1 MRRISSI
8 AEALAAALAALIA
21 FSSARATDEA
31 PKLVTEHI
39 MIEAADP
46 GIKLYVRN
54 KRPEDMKQFTSEKT
68 LLFVHGATQPAE
80 ATFDLPLEGLS
91 WMDYIA
97 QHGWDVYLVD
107 VRGYGRSTRPPEMD
121 QPAANNPPIV
131 TTDVAVKDVGSAIDF
146 ILQRRGVSKLSL
158 LGWSWGPVIIGAYT
172 ADHNDKVDRL
182 VLYAPVWLRTAPP
195 PQAAPPPLGAYV
207 AAPMATA
214 RQRLQAG
221 APDDRKDDLMPA
233 SWFEAWSAAAL
244 ASDPVG
250 SKQEPPVLRS
260 PAGVF
265 QDNRNYWDAGKPYYD
280 PERIKISDAGGRR
293 RVGSGDSQ
301 RGCASALP
309 QASEWP
315 EQAARRDRRGNA
327 FRYAG
332 EELDAA
338 FPRGATF
345 PREGEWV
352 ELTRGLSPVAA
363 TLVAASRMPCGK
375 RFVAGLHPVDLAAF
389 DPGPATAAPPDPAG
403 SRAKFSPESCCPRV
417 WSWHL

>member
-8 AEALAAALAALIA
+8 AEVLAAALAALIA
-21 FSSARATDEA
+21 FSSACATDEA

-46 GIKLYVRN
+46 GTRLYIRN

-214 RQRLQAG
+214 RQRLQPG
-221 APDDRKDDLMPA
+221 APDDRKNDLMPA

-260 PAGVF
+260 PAGVA

-280 PERIKISDAGGRR
+280 PERIKVPTLVVVAEWDQVTPSQAAQALFHKLPSGPNKRLVEMAREPNSLCWRRIERSFSRRCNSSSTGHAGTDNTGCVNSA
-293 RVGSGDSQ
+293 VGQ
-301 RGCASALP
+301 FASTQ
-309 QASEWP
+309 QASGSLTYCE
-315 EQAARRDRRGNA
+315 RCD
-327 FRYAG
+327 FRY
-332 EELDAA
+332 
-338 FPRGATF
+338 
-345 PREGEWV
+345 
-352 ELTRGLSPVAA
+352 
-363 TLVAASRMPCGK
+363 
-375 RFVAGLHPVDLAAF
+375 
-389 DPGPATAAPPDPAG
+389 G
-403 SRAKFSPESCCPRV
+403 SM
-417 WSWHL
+417 